1 MDRAP
6 SSGSTLHRV
15 RAGLLLVNAL
25 LAALLAV
32 TGLLLLAGY
41 RPGSALATL
50 HGQTG
55 QVLLV
60 TALLSLVLL
69 LVPRPRLAAAAAAV
83 GLLAA
88 ALLAFGTGPLV
99 AWQGLIAWGAA
110 VEAGRTSF
118 AGYLWLLG
126 DDVRFAVVNR
136 TELEPSTVVFLLTFH
151 LALGVATALVAL
163 AATTTGRFPGRRVR
177 GTRAS
182 APRAGQP
189 QIGEPRAADPR
200 ASEPRAADPRATEP
214 RVTEPRAAEPRAT
227 EPRAAEPRIPG
238 PREGGRP
245 SAAGTGAEPPGGG
258 A

>member
-1 MDRAP
+1 VDRAP
-6 SSGSTLHRV
+6 SSGSTLLRV

-41 RPGSALATL
+41 RPGSVLATF
-50 HGQTG
+50 HRQTG
-55 QVLLV
+55 RILLV

-69 LVPRPRLAAAAAAV
+69 MVPRPRLAAAAATV

-99 AWQGLIAWGAA
+99 AWQGLFAWGAA

-136 TELEPSTVVFLLTFH
+136 TELEPSMVVLLLTFH
-151 LALGVATALVAL
+151 LALGTVTALAAL
-163 AATTTGRFPGRRVR
+163 AAATTTGRFPGPRVR
-177 GTRAS
+177 G
-182 APRAGQP
+182 PRG
-189 QIGEPRAADPR
+189 D
-200 ASEPRAADPRATEP
+200 
-214 RVTEPRAAEPRAT
+214 
-227 EPRAAEPRIPG
+227 
-238 PREGGRP
+238 GRP
-245 SAAGTGAEPPGGG
+245 SAAGAGAEPPGGG